1 MKITLKP
8 IDDTNREAVLKL
20 TVREDQPFVA
30 PNDVSLRQ
38 AKIVG
43 LVTTVTAMAIG
54 HPDGYTKI
62 NGLGVLPEYRNNG
75 IGRMLLKRAERVA
88 EENGTGYIALASG
101 FRRDEAHAFYEH
113 MGYQKTSYWFRKR
126 L

>member
-1 MKITLKP
+1 MPVTDECLAETYAKMGQ
-8 IDDTNREAVLKL
+8 DDRCATFAAE
-20 TVREDQPFVA
+20 EDERV
-30 PNDVSLRQ
+30 
-38 AKIVG
+38 VG

-75 IGRMLLKRAERVA
+75 IGGMLLKRAERVA